1 MERQQ
6 MSKKEFSEFNA
17 RYPSSTGSYQG
28 APGLARSISRG
39 NWSVKVPL
47 HHIGRLHYESL
58 FFLYFCFG
66 NAIGNDRRLKLK
78 TIEGRGIHFV

>member
-1 MERQQ
+1 

-28 APGLARSISRG
+28 APGLARELK
-39 NWSVKVPL
+39 SVKVPL
-47 HHIGRLHYESL
+47 HHIGRLHHKSL
-58 FFLYFCFG
+58 FLLYFCFG

-78 TIEGRGIHFV
+78 TIEGRGIHFF